1 MTLLTNVT
9 YGCSL
14 VTYGPRQ
21 RCSKSRASQP
31 RSPVASTARPST
43 RCGSEDGPRLFHLSA
58 AGVSLPPASAAL
70 ETAASGR
77 RCQDR
82 VYGETLTGVGRTG
95 PFARGRCGAV
105 VRGGC
110 QSSAARPAASA
121 RGAWLSARSK
131 AELSWSI
138 DLIVCWQR
146 SWLRPTSCWRLTS
159 DNRSA
164 NRTPRRR

>member
-1 MTLLTNVT
+1 MTLLTAVI

-14 VTYGPRQ
+14 MTYGPRQ

-31 RSPVASTARPST
+31 RSPVAATGRPSA
-43 RCGSEDGPRLFHLSA
+43 RGGANDGPPLFHLSA

-82 VYGETLTGVGRTG
+82 VYGETITGVGRTG
-95 PFARGRCGAV
+95 PFARNRRGAV

-110 QSSAARPAASA
+110 QSSAALPAAPA
-121 RGAWLSARSK
+121 RGAWLSARPK
-131 AELSWSI
+131 LGLSWSI
-138 DLIVCWQR
+138 GLIVCWQR
-146 SWLRPTSCWRLTS
+146 SWPGPTSCWRLS
-159 DNRSA
+159 SGNLLA
-164 NRTPRRR
+164 HRTPRRR